1 MVAGFRQ
8 QFEQRPGRNQRRVR
22 GRLLLAVA
30 FSLLLLG
37 TASGQSL
44 SSSNIFAGYSFLG
57 ANLYT
62 GQHAN
67 MNGWT
72 LSAEKKYLPFFG
84 VVADFSGHYGSAAV
98 PGSCAVGA
106 VQAGPCIVNAS
117 VSEHY
122 FQGGIRGS
130 YAAKRVRPFAEFLVG
145 AVRISERGAAVENS
159 KNTFCETLAAGV
171 DFRIAPRLGWRTD
184 ADFVKSGSF
193 YSQQNSVRA
202 STGLVFLF

>member
-1 MVAGFRQ
+1 MPAGFRN
-8 QFEQRPGRNQRRVR
+8 QFEQKPGGNRRQLRN
-22 GRLLLAVA
+22 RLLAAVA
-30 FSLLLLG
+30 FSLQLVG
-37 TASGQSL
+37 SSSAQSL
-44 SSSNIFAGYSFLG
+44 WSSNIFAGYSFLG

-72 LSAEKKYLPFFG
+72 VSAEKKYLRFFG

-98 PGSCAVGA
+98 PGSCVPGS
-106 VQAGPCIVNAS
+106 VHGGSCLVNAS
-117 VSEHY
+117 LSENY

-145 AVRISERGAAVENS
+145 AVHISESGAAAANGR
-159 KNTFCETLAAGV
+159 NTFCETLAAGL
-171 DFRIAPRLGWRTD
+171 DFRIARRLGWRTD

>member
-1 MVAGFRQ
+1 MALSL
-8 QFEQRPGRNQRRVR
+8 P
-22 GRLLLAVA
+22 LL
-30 FSLLLLG
+30 SS
-37 TASGQSL
+37 ASAQSL

-84 VVADFSGHYGSAAV
+84 VVADFSGHYGAAAV
-98 PGSCAVGA
+98 PVSCAVDA
-106 VQAGPCIVNAS
+106 VQGGSCMANAS

-130 YAAKRVRPFAEFLVG
+130 YATKRVRPFAEFLVG
-145 AVRISERGAAVENS
+145 AVHISESGAAVGNS
-159 KNTFCETLAAGV
+159 RNTFCETLAAGL
-171 DFRIAPRLGWRTD
+171 DFRIAQRLGWRTD

-193 YSQQNSVRA
+193 VSQQNSVRA